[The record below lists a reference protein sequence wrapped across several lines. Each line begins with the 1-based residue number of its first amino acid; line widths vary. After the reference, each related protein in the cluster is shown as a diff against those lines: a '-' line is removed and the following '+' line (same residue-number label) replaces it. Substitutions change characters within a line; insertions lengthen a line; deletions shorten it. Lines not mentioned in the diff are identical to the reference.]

1 MQRHVAFLRAVNLGG
16 QRKANS
22 ADLKASFERVGFEDV
37 APFRTSGNV
46 VFSAGENDPG
56 EITERIEQGLV
67 ESFGFEIPIYLRSE
81 RQVRAIAS
89 HEPFD
94 AGVVEASK
102 GKLQVSFLTSKPSA
116 SARRR
121 ALALATDDDL
131 LAVKG
136 TELYWLP
143 SGGTQRSDLDQKTLA
158 ELLGPA
164 TMRTKGTIEA
174 IVAKFF
180 ATR

>member
-1 MQRHVAFLRAVNLGG
+1 MPRYVAFLRAVNLGST
-16 QRKANS
+16 RKAKS
-22 ADLKASFERVGFEDV
+22 AELVSSLEGKGFEDV
-37 APFRTSGNV
+37 AAFRTSGNV
-46 VFSAGENDPG
+46 VFSADDGDPG
-56 EITERIEQGLV
+56 RITERVEAGLV
-67 ESFGFEIPIYLRSE
+67 DSFGFEIPVYLRSE
-81 RQVRAIAS
+81 RQVRAIAA
-89 HEPFD
+89 HKPFA

-116 SARRR
+116 SARKQ
-121 ALALATDDDL
+121 ALALATDADR
-131 LAVKG
+131 LAIKG

-164 TMRTKGTIEA
+164 TMRTKGTVEA